1 MTTQIRASDQDRE
14 QVVARLNEA
23 VGKGLLTLP
32 EAEERIAA
40 AYAARHLD
48 DLTPLTADL
57 PQPEPTPP
65 PRWQRGRG
73 PGFDP
78 RILVALAVLA
88 TVLVVTHGFF
98 FPFFFPLIPLAF
110 LALRFGPWRR
120 GWGRAAR
127 M

>member
-1 MTTQIRASDQDRE
+1 MTNQIRASDQDRE
-14 QVVARLNEA
+14 QLVERLNEA

-40 AYAARHLD
+40 AYAAKFLD

-57 PQPEPTPP
+57 PRPAPTPP
-65 PRWQRGRG
+65 PRRQGRRR

-78 RILVALAVLA
+78 RVLVVLAALATL
-88 TVLVVTHGFF
+88 LVVTHG
-98 FPFFFPLIPLAF
+98 FFFPLIPLAF

-120 GWGRAAR
+120 GWGRPAR